1 MNKYSR
7 KQIVYVSTFLYNIV
21 YINDID
27 SKTKALCFIQQD
39 TVGEIQ
45 RKKVTERGWI
55 KRVNIAKTL
64 QSMRQTCPRTTATC
78 PYPLVRFPF
87 SENFK
92 PTHTNPVNN
101 KLPVPVKPHK
111 RKLRVA
117 WKGPGKM
124 RVGGTNTAKHA
135 PTIPM
140 YHAHVRV
147 PVCKVSILWKLQT
160 NPYLSSETTSWNNRW
175 QCRWNLKNEK

>member
-7 KQIVYVSTFLYNIV
+7 KQIVYVSTVLYNIF

-55 KRVNIAKTL
+55 KRANIAKTL
-64 QSMRQTCPRTTATC
+64 QSMRQTCSHTTATC
-78 PYPLVRFPF
+78 PYPLVRFPL

-101 KLPVPVKPHK
+101 KLPVPVEPHK

-147 PVCKVSILWKLQT
+147 PVCKVSMLWKLQT
-160 NPYLSSETTSWNNRW
+160 NPYQSSETTCCNNR
-175 QCRWNLKNEK
+175 